1 MNKKEKYKLLC
12 KENPIPLF
20 SQWYWLDSVC
30 GKDDWDVI
38 ILENGNEILAT
49 IPYSISID
57 EFGNKVIQKIP
68 LTQNNGAFI
77 FYRKDIEKYETRL
90 SFEMKVINLVIDEI
104 EKLPIKK
111 YRQYYHYNFTNWLPF
126 YWRGYKQTTRY
137 TYVID
142 KNKTIDEIYKG
153 FDGQIRKALKKAE
166 KSLEVKE
173 NLDSKIF
180 YSLVEKTYSRQNI
193 KIPFGYDTLKN
204 IYKNLEE
211 NNSLKIF
218 YAVDKEKNIH
228 SAVLMGI
235 DQESVYYLISGTDEK
250 FRNSQA
256 LTLLIYQGILLAIKE
271 NKKFDFEG
279 SMKKNIEIFFR
290 KFGAEQKQ
298 YFDIS
303 KEYL

>member
-1 MNKKEKYKLLC
+1 MNKREKYKLLC

-20 SQWYWLDSVC
+20 SQWYWLDSIC
-30 GKDDWDVI
+30 GENNWDVI
-38 ILENGNEILAT
+38 IIENGNEVLAT
-49 IPYSISID
+49 IPYSISVD
-57 EFGNKVIQKIP
+57 EFGNKIVQKIP

-77 FYRKDIEKYETRL
+77 FYRKDIQKYETRL
-90 SFEMKVINLVIDEI
+90 SFEMKVIDLIIDEI
-104 EKLPIKK
+104 EKLPIRK

-142 KNKTIDEIYKG
+142 KNKTIDEIYKN
-153 FDGQIRKALKKAE
+153 FDGQIRKGLKKAE
-166 KSLEVKE
+166 KNLEIKE
-173 NLDSKIF
+173 NLDSKTF
-180 YSLVEKTYSRQNI
+180 YDLVERTYFRQNM
-193 KIPFGYDTLKN
+193 KVPFEYETLKK

-211 NNSLKIF
+211 NNSLKVF
-218 YAVDKEKNIH
+218 YAIDKESNIH
-228 SAVLMGI
+228 SATLMGI
-235 DQESVYYLISGTDEK
+235 DKESVYYLISGTDER
-250 FRNSQA
+250 FRDSQA
-256 LTLLIYQGILLAIKE
+256 LTLLIYQGILLAIRE

-303 KEYL
+303 KEY

>member
-204 IYKNLEE
+204 IYK
-211 NNSLKIF
+211 K
-218 YAVDKEKNIH
+218 
-228 SAVLMGI
+228 
-235 DQESVYYLISGTDEK
+235 T
-250 FRNSQA
+250 
-256 LTLLIYQGILLAIKE
+256 LT
-271 NKKFDFEG
+271 
-279 SMKKNIEIFFR
+279 
-290 KFGAEQKQ
+290 
-298 YFDIS
+298 
-303 KEYL
+303 

>member
-38 ILENGNEILAT
+38 ILENGNEVLAT

-303 KEYL
+303 KNF

>member
-303 KEYL
+303 KNF

>member
-38 ILENGNEILAT
+38 ILENENEILAT

-290 KFGAEQKQ
+290 KFGAIQKP

-303 KEYL
+303 KNF

>member
-38 ILENGNEILAT
+38 ILENRNEILAT